1 MLRSCRY
8 FVLLL
13 TFLVT
18 SIPCFAAEPQ
28 VFDLTWQASGSGC
41 SFSVQPDVQEPFAKE
56 PDFEG
61 REVMRGL
68 LPCAQDADQR
78 LAYIWDIEQKR
89 LYIDR
94 NHNRNLTDDPNGIY
108 ESSRQDLRYQD
119 FRDVEIEVPRG
130 TQVYAYRF
138 SMNFSRYNPPRVYCH
153 VSVRSGFQAQIDL
166 AEQAYRVQLADNL
179 DGQLDQSDKLH
190 ISLVRPDQPGLS
202 SAHLSVPSALF
213 LGGHLYDCRYAFIA
227 DANQPQVQLTLTER
241 ETPLGQL
248 TIAGQDVD
256 YLELHSQWIV
266 PIFEPNQPA
275 ISIPVG
281 NYTCQA
287 LNLRPQGQNHV
298 YVQGL
303 DKRVTIKQG
312 ELSTLK
318 LGAPLKSTVSVNRA
332 NKCLVLN
339 FKMVGQ
345 GGEEYSS
352 SGTRETTP
360 RFKVFQGDKE
370 VHSGE
375 FEYG

>member
-1 MLRSCRY
+1 L
-8 FVLLL
+8 
-13 TFLVT
+13 
-18 SIPCFAAEPQ
+18 
-28 VFDLTWQASGSGC
+28 
-41 SFSVQPDVQEPFAKE
+41 SV
-56 PDFEG
+56 
-61 REVMRGL
+61 
-68 LPCAQDADQR
+68 
-78 LAYIWDIEQKR
+78 
-89 LYIDR
+89 
-94 NHNRNLTDDPNGIY
+94 
-108 ESSRQDLRYQD
+108 
-119 FRDVEIEVPRG
+119 
-130 TQVYAYRF
+130 
-138 SMNFSRYNPPRVYCH
+138 NFSRYNPQQTYCYF
-153 VSVRSGFQAQIDL
+153 SVRSGFQAQIDL
-166 AEQAYRVQLADNL
+166 AGQKWRVQLVDNL
-179 DGQLDQSDKLH
+179 DGKLNTQDKLH
-190 ISLVRPDQPGLS
+190 VSLVKPDQSGLS

-213 LGGHLYDCRYAFIA
+213 LGDHLYDCKYAFIA

-241 ETPLGQL
+241 ETALGQL

-352 SGTRETTP
+352 SGTRETAP
-360 RFKVFQGDKE
+360 RFTVFQDDKE